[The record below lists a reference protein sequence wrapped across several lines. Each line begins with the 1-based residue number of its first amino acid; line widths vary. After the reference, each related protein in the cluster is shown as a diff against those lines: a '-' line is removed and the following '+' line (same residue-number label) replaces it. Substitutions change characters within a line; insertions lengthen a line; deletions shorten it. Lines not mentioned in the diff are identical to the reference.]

1 MGGIELTVS
10 EDLARSLRLG
20 LVHASPVE
28 ISASTPALI
37 GEMRQLCAELRARHA
52 GKAPAQIEDLRPA
65 RELYKAFGI
74 DPTKVRP
81 SSEALLR
88 RVLNDKPLP
97 RISNAVDLCNL
108 LALAFLLP
116 IGLYDL
122 DKVRG
127 PVLLRAG
134 RPGESFAGIRKD
146 EVHVEGRPV
155 LVDEE
160 GPFGNPSSDSLRT
173 CVEPATRALC
183 MVVFAP
189 VSVPR
194 EIMAGHVLAAREAM
208 ERHLVPGAAA
218 GCCAGEVLG

>member
-1 MGGIELTVS
+1 MGAIELSVADGLR
-10 EDLARSLRLG
+10 ERLRLG

-28 ISASTPALI
+28 IAPSSPGLLD
-37 GEMRQLCAELRARHA
+37 EMSGLCRQLKAQHA
-52 GKAPAQIEDLRPA
+52 GRTPAQIDELRPA
-65 RELYKAFGI
+65 RELYKIFGM

-88 RVLNDKPLP
+88 RVLKDKPLP
-97 RISNAVDLCNL
+97 RISNAVDLCNFF
-108 LALAFLLP
+108 ALAFLLP
-116 IGLYDL
+116 IGLYDV

-155 LVDEE
+155 LVDDA

-173 CVEPATRALC
+173 CVDSTTRSLG

-189 VSVPR
+189 VSVPP
-194 EIMAGHVLAAREAM
+194 ETMAVHVRTASEGM
-208 ERHLVPGAAA
+208 ERHLVPAAA
-218 GCCAGEVLG
+218 SSCCTGEVLG